1 MLLFIIYAVILVI
14 LFGTG
19 AAFARNLKKQGK
31 TGREFL
37 LSHPRAFLSFIL
49 FFQAFESCFSFPVV
63 VREFS
68 DDISKAYMILVS
80 YGMMGLAYFSLYYEK
95 NSWKKVWAFSFLG
108 TLAGLLCR
116 YLLEYGEVSNTYNFT
131 PLNLAVF
138 LAVIP
143 AYTAAAYRCFWGM
156 RGK

>member
-1 MLLFIIYAVILVI
+1 MLLFIIYALTLVI
-14 LFGTG
+14 LFGIG

-37 LSHPRAFLSFIL
+37 LSHPRTLLSFIL

-95 NSWKKVWAFSFLG
+95 KQLEKSVGIQFFGHSGRTSLPLSFG
-108 TLAGLLCR
+108 
-116 YLLEYGEVSNTYNFT
+116 
-131 PLNLAVF
+131 
-138 LAVIP
+138 I
-143 AYTAAAYRCFWGM
+143 W
-156 RGK
+156 